1 MKNTLDTTLEENK
14 SKAQSRPYK
23 ADNKPVDEFLGQIK
37 AFEEDRVSLAKQS
50 AKTAWKV
57 ATGFGV
63 LAVLSVV
70 AIVVMMPLKQ
80 VEPYLLKVDNATGY
94 TNVVRPLADAKGVSY
109 GEVLDKYWLNQ
120 FVTERNT
127 YQWET
132 IQNSFNT
139 VKLMSNRQVFASYAN
154 YITGD
159 KSPTKIFSDKK
170 VIRITVQGI
179 TFLPATSKDQV
190 LAQVRFTRYIENNEG
205 VAAIG
210 YEPTKWTATITFDY
224 QSPLKTEDERRL
236 NPLGFQVTSYR
247 EDRNL

>member
-1 MKNTLDTTLEENK
+1 MENTLDIALEENK
-14 SKAQSRPYK
+14 SKAQSRPSK
-23 ADNKPVDEFLGQIK
+23 ADNKPVDEFLSQIK
-37 AFEEDRVSLAKQS
+37 SFEEDRVLLAKQS

-57 ATGFGV
+57 AAGFGFLAV
-63 LAVLSVV
+63 LAVMAV
-70 AIVVMMPLKQ
+70 VVMMPLKQ
-80 VEPYLLKVDNATGY
+80 IEPYLLKVDNATGY

-120 FVTERNT
+120 FVIERNS
-127 YQWET
+127 YEWET
-132 IQNSFNT
+132 VQNSFNT
-139 VKLMSNRQVFASYAN
+139 VKLMSNRKVFASYSN

-159 KSPTKIFSDKK
+159 QSPTKIFSNKR

-179 TFLPATSKDQV
+179 TFLPATSKDQG

-205 VAAIG
+205 VSAIG

-224 QSPLKTEDERRL
+224 QSSIKTEDERRL

>member
-1 MKNTLDTTLEENK
+1 MENALDIALEDNK
-14 SKAQSRPYK
+14 SKAQARYSK
-23 ADNKPVDEFLGQIK
+23 SDNKPVDVFLNQIR

-57 ATGFGV
+57 ATGFGL
-63 LAVLSVV
+63 LAVLSVG
-70 AIVVMMPLKQ
+70 AIAVMMPLKHT
-80 VEPYLLKVDNATGY
+80 EPYLLKVDNVTGY
-94 TNVVRPLADAKGVSY
+94 TDVVKPLTDAKGVSY

-120 FVTERNT
+120 FIIERNG
-127 YQWET
+127 YEWET

-139 VKLMSNRQVFASYAN
+139 VKLMSNRQVFGAYSY

-159 KSPTKIFSDKK
+159 KSPTKIFSDKR
-170 VIRITVQGI
+170 VIRIDVQGI
-179 TFLPATSKDQV
+179 TFLPATSKEQAI
-190 LAQVRFTRYIENNEG
+190 AQVRFTRHIENNEG

-210 YEPTKWTATITFDY
+210 YKPTQWTATITFDY
-224 QSPLKTEDERRL
+224 RAPIKTEDERRL

>member
-1 MKNTLDTTLEENK
+1 MENTLDIALEENK
-14 SKAQSRPYK
+14 SKAQSCPSK
-23 ADNKPVDEFLGQIK
+23 ADNKPVDQYLAQIK
-37 AFEEDRVSLAKQS
+37 SFEEDRVSLAKQS

-63 LAVLSVV
+63 LAVLAVV

-80 VEPYLLKVDNATGY
+80 IEPFLLKVDNSTGY
-94 TNVVRPLADAKGVSY
+94 TNVVRPLADAKGLTY

-120 FVTERNT
+120 FVIERNS
-127 YQWET
+127 YEWET
-132 IQNSFNT
+132 VQNSFNT
-139 VKLMSNRQVFASYAN
+139 VKLMSNRKVFASYSN
-154 YITGD
+154 YITSD
-159 KSPTKIFSDKK
+159 KSPTKIFTDKR
-170 VIRITVQGI
+170 VIRIAVQGI
-179 TFLPATSKDQV
+179 TFLPATSKDQA

-205 VAAIG
+205 VSAIG

-224 QSPLKTEDERRL
+224 QAPIKTEDERRL